1 MSEGIEAAQPSPAHE
16 QIQQQSVADRQ
27 SEDNEHQPSD
37 VSQAPQQLFDA
48 RLPFPP
54 HQMRPGFHPR
64 FPPFPPN
71 GMGGPPMRP
80 PFRPPPNFSQQPG
93 STQPDNFPP
102 FFNSPAHRMG
112 APGGPAP
119 PRGPPHMNMGGSRPP
134 FPPNFGPPPGFRPP
148 PGMAGPPMGMPH
160 FPGAAHNQQPNG
172 QPPPG
177 GPNSHLQQ
185 PMGQAE
191 RLKKLAG
198 IASDKELWIET
209 KNSEGKSYFYHSGT
223 RETVWDRPDSAKA
236 VVMIQEELHKLVE
249 QAQKDEKQDQQNG
262 AFGGFPPFMMP
273 GFPAGAPT
281 NPNDAW
287 QEFTSQDGRKYYFN
301 FVTRENTWTKPKAL
315 IDREAAAKE
324 NGGLQ
329 TNVPPQ
335 FQAMAAMAAMGA
347 ASVTPVAGVGYAG
360 FQSGGG
366 AQGSLSGMSA
376 GGKDKSR
383 PVSSTA
389 VAGTPWCVVWTGDN
403 RVFFYNPSTRT
414 SVWERPPELYNRP
427 DVDLLVSKPPPSKEQ
442 KSAGKTKKRQKFESD
457 DEEEEEEAV
466 EEGESDASETEQS
479 PELQPTKKK
488 SRKEK
493 KAEKEREKLKLE
505 QQQQQQ
511 LQQKQPKQPLPIQV
525 EKPIDPAIQAELDA
539 QKEREKVPLE
549 ERIKQFRQLLEDKKV
564 SATSSWEK
572 ELSKIVFDQRYLL
585 LSTVERKAAFEAY
598 CRERA
603 EIERAE
609 KKKRAKEAKEGF
621 IKLMEE
627 AKLHGK
633 STFASF
639 STKWVKDARFKAV
652 DKMRDREAYFKDY
665 VEELYKK
672 EKEEKRKEREKAKEE
687 FKALLSE
694 QNDLRRNSIWAIVKK
709 RLDKE
714 ARYKNKHLDSETRQ
728 RLFEEHVKDCPEP
741 TEEEEEEAKRLAAE
755 SLEASNGKR
764 RSDHD
769 GVENGEKRKR
779 KEPLTAEE
787 KALEERKREVA
798 EELGEHLKERNRE
811 HERHKIYEHEQN
823 FKALLV
829 DLIKH
834 TDISWHDGRK
844 LMRKDNRYQNCELL
858 EKDVKERLFKEH
870 VRELERKRRD
880 VFFQLLDE
888 HHDITFT
895 TRWHPAKK
903 IIAEDERF
911 GKLKMDD
918 KKLEQ
923 DYREWMD
930 RRRSQ
935 ALDDFETLLR
945 ETKIITYKSKQMI
958 AENEQHLKDILA
970 VLENDKRY
978 LILKDRPSERERIL
992 DDYLDSLDRKGQPP
1006 PPTRNEDPDR
1016 RRK

>member
-1 MSEGIEAAQPSPAHE
+1 MSEGNEQAQPE
-16 QIQQQSVADRQ
+16 QEQQPPQVADKGSEDGGTEQQQT
-27 SEDNEHQPSD
+27 D
-37 VSQAPQQLFDA
+37 VPPAQHQQLFDQ

-80 PFRPPPNFSQQPG
+80 PFRPPPNFPQQPG
-93 STQPDNFPP
+93 APENFPS
-102 FFNSPAHRMG
+102 FFNNPNALQHRMG
-112 APGGPAP
+112 APGGPLP
-119 PRGPPHMNMGGSRPP
+119 PRGPPHMGLGGPRPP
-134 FPPNFGPPPGFRPP
+134 FPPNFG
-148 PGMAGPPMGMPH
+148 AGQQANGQ
-160 FPGAAHNQQPNG
+160 AQQPI
-172 QPPPG
+172 
-177 GPNSHLQQ
+177 
-185 PMGQAE
+185 GQAE

-198 IASDKELWIET
+198 IASDKDLWIET

-236 VVMIQEELHKLVE
+236 VVMVQDELHKLVE
-249 QAQKDEKQDQQNG
+249 QAQKDEKQEQQNG
-262 AFGGFPPFMMP
+262 APGGFPPFMMP
-273 GFPAGAPT
+273 GFPGGGPT

-287 QEFTSQDGRKYYFN
+287 QEFTAQDGRKYYFN
-301 FVTRENTWTKPKAL
+301 FVTRENIWTKPKAFA
-315 IDREAAAKE
+315 DREAAAKE
-324 NGGLQ
+324 NGGLPS
-329 TNVPPQ
+329 NMSPQ

-360 FQSGGG
+360 FHPNI
-366 AQGSLSGMSA
+366 SA
-376 GGKDKSR
+376 GGPLASMSNVSVSGKDKSR

-389 VAGTPWCVVWTGDN
+389 VAGTPC
-403 RVFFYNPSTRT
+403 TRT

-442 KSAGKTKKRQKFESD
+442 NGGKGKKRQKAESE
-457 DEEEEEEAV
+457 DEEEVDELV
-466 EEGESDASETEQS
+466 EEKGSDTSGTEDS

-493 KAEKEREKLKLE
+493 KAEKEKEKQKQE
-505 QQQQQQ
+505 QQQQ
-511 LQQKQPKQPLPIQV
+511 LLQKQPKQPLPIQV
-525 EKPIDPAIQAELDA
+525 EKPVDPAIQAELDA

-603 EIERAE
+603 EIERSE
-609 KKKRAKEAKEGF
+609 KKKKAKEAKEGLF
-621 IKLMEE
+621 KLMEE

-639 STKWVKDARFKAV
+639 STKWVKDSRFKAV
-652 DKMRDREAYFKDY
+652 EKMRDREAYFKDY

-672 EKEEKRKEREKAKEE
+672 EKEEKKKEREKAKEE

-694 QNDLRRNSIWAIVKK
+694 QTELRRNSIWAIVKK
-709 RLDKE
+709 RLEKE
-714 ARYKNKHLDSETRQ
+714 ARYKNKHLESETRQ
-728 RLFEEHVKDCPEP
+728 RLFEEYVKECPEP

-755 SLEASNGKR
+755 SLEAFNEKR
-764 RSDHD
+764 RSGDRDRD
-769 GVENGEKRKR
+769 GAENGEKRKR

-787 KALEERKREVA
+787 KALEDRKREVA

-844 LMRKDNRYQNCELL
+844 QLRKDTRYQNCDLL
-858 EKDVKERLFKEH
+858 EKDIKERLFKEH

-888 HHDITFT
+888 HQDVTFT
-895 TRWHPAKK
+895 TRWHSAKK
-903 IIAEDERF
+903 VIAEDERF
-911 GKLKMDD
+911 SRLKMDD

-958 AENEQHLKDILA
+958 TENEQHLKDILA

-978 LILKDRPSERERIL
+978 LVLKDRPSERERIL